1 MIRKTT
7 IKKITWIPSKGR
19 MFIDGDPV
27 GDNGV
32 MLQEGLTPGMTIIDT
47 CFVCGKGYVQT
58 VRTDGSVVLGDDCCD
73 DCHIEMCE
81 MLGVNG

>member
-1 MIRKTT
+1 MSREIK
-7 IKKITWIPSKGR
+7 IKKISWIPSKGR

-32 MLQEGLTPGMTIIDT
+32 MLQEGLTPGMPIIDT
-47 CFVCGKGYVQT
+47 CFACGNGYVQT
-58 VRTDGSVVLGDDCCD
+58 VRKDGSVVLGDDTCD
-73 DCHIEMCE
+73 DCYIDMCE